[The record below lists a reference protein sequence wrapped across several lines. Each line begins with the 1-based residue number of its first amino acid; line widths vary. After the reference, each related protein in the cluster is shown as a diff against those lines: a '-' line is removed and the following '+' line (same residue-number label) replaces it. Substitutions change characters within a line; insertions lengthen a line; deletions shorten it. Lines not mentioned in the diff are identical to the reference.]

1 VNRSSCTVAAVQ
13 PDSSGT
19 PAEALDDALR
29 LTRRVIRSGAEIVC
43 LPEHWI
49 PGRRVNL
56 NEIVPTFSRVARE
69 TGTYIVP
76 GADFSSRRGITR
88 IESPI
93 LGPHGEVG
101 REAKTHLFRRENRMA
116 IPGDSLRTF
125 KIGGIRIGVAICHD
139 LVYPEVARTLVIDGA
154 ELILVPA
161 MITDA
166 GYGPWELYVK
176 ARALENRVP
185 IVSPNAVRPPAYHGG
200 SLIVG
205 FDVYRKEGIVE
216 VRAIKRAGGRH
227 GLIMAK
233 LNLEAIRKYRTERLN
248 ARRPELYSRLSIP
261 TSAPKSQEREF

>member
-1 VNRSSCTVAAVQ
+1 M
-13 PDSSGT
+13 
-19 PAEALDDALR
+19 
-29 LTRRVIRSGAEIVC
+29 
-43 LPEHWI
+43 
-49 PGRRVNL
+49 
-56 NEIVPTFSRVARE
+56 ARE

-76 GADFSSRRGITR
+76 GADFSAKGNVVR

-93 LGPHGEVG
+93 LGPDGEVG

-125 KIGGIRIGVAICHD
+125 DIGGIRIGVAICHD

-176 ARALENRVP
+176 ARSLENRVP
-185 IVSPNAVRPPAYHGG
+185 IVSPNAVRSPLYHGG

-205 FDVYRKEGIVE
+205 FDIYRKEGIVE
-216 VRAIKRAGGRH
+216 VRVIKRAGSHNGMI
-227 GLIMAK
+227 LAK
-233 LNLEAIRKYRTERLN
+233 LNLESVKKFRTERLN
-248 ARRPELYSRLSIP
+248 ARRPELYSKLSSP
-261 TSAPKSQEREF
+261 TSGPRFPGRGS